1 MTTNDSTPET
11 QASGKCPVCGE
22 AVKSVWKLCPA
33 CEAPLGRPVCPGCA
47 APVKENWK
55 LCPECGRRLV
65 CTGCGM
71 HLPPEGGACMAC
83 RGQDAAAAAGARV
96 LREPLSGVEL
106 VRVPGGDFEMGDL
119 FGDGWDDEAPAHPVH
134 LDAFFMGRY
143 PVTQGEWLKVMGE
156 NPSMFPRGERHPVE
170 QVDWAAVTEFLRRVN
185 QHHRGLHSFRL
196 PTEAEWEYAARSGG
210 RRELYAGGDQ
220 LNALAW
226 YQENS
231 KGSTRPV
238 GQKRPNGLGIHDMS
252 GNVWEWCR
260 DTYAPDAYAAH
271 RQINPLTEGGGSL
284 RVIRGGSWN
293 LDAWSARCSRRF
305 GFDEGY
311 CGPGLGFRLVCEIG

>member
-1 MTTNDSTPET
+1 MSTGSICS
-11 QASGKCPVCGE
+11 ACGE
-22 AVKSVWKLCPA
+22 AVKSAWKVCPA
-33 CEAPLGRPVCPGCA
+33 CETPLGRSHCPGCG

-65 CTGCGM
+65 CAGCGKP
-71 HLPPEGGACMAC
+71 LPPDGGACPVC
-83 RGQDAAAAAGARV
+83 RGQPPAVETDANI

-106 VRVPGGDFEMGDL
+106 VRVPGGTYEMGDL
-119 FGDGWDDEAPAHPVH
+119 FGDGVEDETPVH
-134 LDAFFMGRY
+134 TVTLDAFFIGRF

-156 NPSMFPRGERHPVE
+156 NPSRFPRGDRHPVE
-170 QVDWAAVTEFLRRVN
+170 QVGWAEVTEFLRRLN
-185 QHHRGLHSFRL
+185 AHHGGPHRFRL

-210 RRELYAGGDQ
+210 RRELYAGGEP

-231 KGSTRPV
+231 QGATQPV
-238 GQKRPNGLGIHDMS
+238 GQKRPNGLGFYDMS

-260 DTYAPDAYAAH
+260 DIYSPDAYAAH
-271 RQINPLTEGGGSL
+271 RSKNPLAEAGGRV

-305 GFDEGY
+305 GFDEDY
-311 CGPGLGFRLVCEIG
+311 CGPGLGLRLAREV